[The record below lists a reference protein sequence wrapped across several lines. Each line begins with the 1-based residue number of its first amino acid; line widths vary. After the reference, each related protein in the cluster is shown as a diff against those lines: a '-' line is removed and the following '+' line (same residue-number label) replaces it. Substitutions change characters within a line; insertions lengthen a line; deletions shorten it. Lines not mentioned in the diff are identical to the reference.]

1 MTKTCGT
8 TWYNKYIQLE
18 IAEIIRHKPCKTI
31 DGQFCLPKP
40 AFYTTYFCIRAGH
53 ISFFATIVTVWYFLE
68 GGFKGAGQTMVRSKC
83 LTEQKKTNSSPWNG
97 HRMKNLTRFNPI
109 NFLDTLSCCCQEKKL
124 EKFGDWIGPVVFICS
139 YVWWPIYQQAGFPLG
154 YFVCLKK

>member
-1 MTKTCGT
+1 MVQHGT
-8 TWYNKYIQLE
+8 TSISSWKSRKSFATNHAKQLMANFACQNPHF
-18 IAEIIRHKPCKTI
+18 IP
-31 DGQFCLPKP
+31 
-40 AFYTTYFCIRAGH
+40 H
-53 ISFFATIVTVWYFLE
+53 ISASARVIFRFFATIVTVWYFLE

-97 HRMKNLTRFNPI
+97 HQMKNLTRFNPI